1 GHPSGLGGDPPDPQ
15 HIPSGCPFHPRCEFA
30 FDACPTV
37 VPDLY
42 PAGQNGR
49 RAACLLIE
57 GALAASGVRQ

>member
-1 GHPSGLGGDPPDPQ
+1 GLGGDPPDPQ

-37 VPDLY
+37 EPDLY

-57 GALAASGVRQ
+57 GAIAASGVRQ